1 MLRFDVLKL
10 DLRSGL
16 NVVRVLAAIKLFL
29 EWPLLTL
36 LLQIDEGLEM
46 LNIVAHF
53 IHFSPLEWLLA
64 VLLRN
69 GLIRCHLTFKSTL
82 RKIRVWQHDNP
93 SIVEGE
99 TLHLLSCRG
108 NLIVLAL
115 LRCSHGICSVRSNE

>member
-1 MLRFDVLKL
+1 MLRFDLLKL

-16 NVVRVLAAIKLFL
+16 YVVRVLAAIKLFL
-29 EWPLLTL
+29 EWLHTLLTL

-69 GLIRCHLTFKSTL
+69 GLIHCHLTFKSTL
-82 RKIRVWQHDNP
+82 RKIRVHDNP

-108 NLIVLAL
+108 NLIVLAF
-115 LRCSHGICSVRSNE
+115 LRCSHGICSVRSKE

>member
-1 MLRFDVLKL
+1 MLRFDLLKL
-10 DLRSGL
+10 DLRSEL
-16 NVVRVLAAIKLFL
+16 YVVRVLAAIKLFL
-29 EWPLLTL
+29 EWLHTLLTL

-46 LNIVAHF
+46 HNIVAHF

-82 RKIRVWQHDNP
+82 RKIRVHDNP

-115 LRCSHGICSVRSNE
+115 LRCSHGICSVRSKE